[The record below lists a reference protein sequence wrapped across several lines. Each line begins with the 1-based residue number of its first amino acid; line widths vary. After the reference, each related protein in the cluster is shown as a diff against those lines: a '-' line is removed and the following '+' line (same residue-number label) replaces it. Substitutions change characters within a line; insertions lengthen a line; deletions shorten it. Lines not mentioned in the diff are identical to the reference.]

1 MTFTGTPEQLTEQ
14 LKTQFLNHRV
24 TDTTKPIIETTVS
37 ALETLCNWAE
47 EDEFIHYFE
56 PYLAMHP
63 NVGYAMLTNRQ
74 LIELA
79 ARILIPDETERR
91 DAFCTLDLSVL
102 LH

>member
-1 MTFTGTPEQLTEQ
+1 MTAFTSDQLTEQ
-14 LKTQFLNHRV
+14 LKTQFLQYRL
-24 TDTTKPIIETTVS
+24 TDTTKPIIETAAS

-47 EDEFIHYFE
+47 EDEFIQYFT
-56 PYLAMHP
+56 PYLEMHP

-79 ARILIPDETERR
+79 ARNLIPDETERR